1 MYHCV
6 LSESF
11 QFSGFQNKSA
21 NEYKLFVDDF
31 VSQLMYLKGKNHR
44 FNLTFDDGGSS
55 FYHVIAD
62 LLEENGYIGIFFVT
76 TSFIG
81 NPGFLTIKELIE
93 LRKRGHIIGS
103 HSHSHFNDMTVLNFD
118 SARAEWIN
126 SINLLETWLGEYVT
140 IASIPNG
147 HSSKMVIK
155 SAKSAGI
162 QYLYDSKPTTTVRN
176 YDGMTVTGRFVLK
189 KGDNLRVLE
198 LIDSSCFYRSS
209 RIVRYVVLDSLRV
222 LLGKF
227 YFVFI
232 KVVKDLLKYG

>member
-6 LSESF
+6 LSERC
-11 QFSGFQNKSA
+11 QLSGFQNKSA

-31 VSQLMYLKGKNHR
+31 VSQLKYLKGKNHR

-81 NPGFLTIKELIE
+81 NPGFLTVKELRE

-103 HSHSHFNDMTVLNFD
+103 HSHSHFNDMTVLNWD
-118 SARAEWIN
+118 LAKAEWIN
-126 SINLLETWLGEYVT
+126 SINLLETWLGERVLT
-140 IASIPNG
+140 ASIPNG
-147 HSSKMVIK
+147 YSSKMVEK

-162 QYLYDSKPTTTVRN
+162 QYLYDSKPTTEIRN
-176 YDGMTVTGRFVLK
+176 HDGMTVNGRFVVK
-189 KGDNLRVLE
+189 KGDDLRVLE
-198 LIDSSCFYRSS
+198 LIDTSCVYRSL
-209 RIVRYVVLDSLRV
+209 RNARYVVLGSLRV

-232 KVVKDLLKYG
+232 RVVKDFIKYG